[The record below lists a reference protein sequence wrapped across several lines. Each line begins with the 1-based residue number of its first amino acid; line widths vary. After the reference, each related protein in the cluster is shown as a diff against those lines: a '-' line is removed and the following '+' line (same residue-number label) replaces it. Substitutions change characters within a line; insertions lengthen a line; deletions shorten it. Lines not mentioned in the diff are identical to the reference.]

1 MLRWF
6 ENAARRIAVGYLPEV
21 DDTLSAESLTTLK
34 RNFGLADW
42 HGLARK
48 VVFTTN

>member
-21 DDTLSAESLTTLK
+21 DDALSAESLTTLK
-34 RNFGLADW
+34 RNFGLSRPCTKS
-42 HGLARK
+42 G
-48 VVFTTN
+48 FYN

>member
-21 DDTLSAESLTTLK
+21 DDALSAESLTTLK
-34 RNFGLADW
+34 RNFGLARPCTKS
-42 HGLARK
+42 G
-48 VVFTTN
+48 FYN